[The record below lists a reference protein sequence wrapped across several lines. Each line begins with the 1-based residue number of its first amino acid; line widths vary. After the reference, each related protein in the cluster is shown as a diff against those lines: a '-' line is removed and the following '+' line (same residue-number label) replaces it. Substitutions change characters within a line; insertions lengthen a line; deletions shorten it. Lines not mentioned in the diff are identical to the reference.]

1 MPRKKTKAATRAKP
15 VLPDGDEGK
24 YLSHQ
29 EKLNKLD
36 AYLKDLENK
45 GIPYSI
51 TVKYTRKLYL
61 FTLHWHLFHITT
73 HGYIPTTTINMNQ
86 A

>member
-1 MPRKKTKAATRAKP
+1 MPKKKTKTATRAKP

-51 TVKYTRKLYL
+51 TVKYTRK
-61 FTLHWHLFHITT
+61 
-73 HGYIPTTTINMNQ
+73 
-86 A
+86 

>member
-45 GIPYSI
+45 HWILPPDFAS
-51 TVKYTRKLYL
+51 TLYD
-61 FTLHWHLFHITT
+61 F
-73 HGYIPTTTINMNQ
+73 P
-86 A
+86 